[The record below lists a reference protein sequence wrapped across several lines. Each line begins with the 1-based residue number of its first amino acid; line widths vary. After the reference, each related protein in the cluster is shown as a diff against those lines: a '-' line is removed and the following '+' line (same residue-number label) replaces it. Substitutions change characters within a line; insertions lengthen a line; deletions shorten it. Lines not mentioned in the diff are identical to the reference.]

1 MNAHC
6 TLELKLGVFFCA
18 PAFRGRTSIVTGED
32 APEEAEFAFLAEHHG
47 YAFSVCRRR
56 LDALGAL
63 PEQSAV
69 GDRLR
74 SVNDSGEDA

>member
-6 TLELKLGVFFCA
+6 TLELKIAVFFSA
-18 PAFRGRTSIVTGED
+18 PAPRGRTSIVAGED
-32 APEEAEFAFLAEHHG
+32 APEEAEFAFVAEHDG

-56 LDALGAL
+56 LDAFGAL

-69 GDRLR
+69 GDWLR
-74 SVNDSGEDA
+74 SVTDSGEDA

>member
-6 TLELKLGVFFCA
+6 TLELKIAMFFCA
-18 PAFRGRTSIVTGED
+18 PACGRTSIVAGED
-32 APEEAEFAFLAEHHG
+32 ATEEAEFAFVAEHDG

-69 GDRLR
+69 GDRLG
-74 SVNDSGEDA
+74 SVADSGEDA